1 MPDFN
6 NAGLSP
12 ATIESIAGL
21 SAGTVSTLTVHPLD
35 VVKTRMQSRS
45 LLYMK
50 PIYLTI
56 LQSTAVQLLVQ
67 SVQRRY
73 LFFVP

>member
-35 VVKTRMQSRS
+35 VVKTRMQSMS
-45 LLYMK
+45 LFY
-50 PIYLTI
+50 IG
-56 LQSTAVQLLVQ
+56 SAVI
-67 SVQRRY
+67 
-73 LFFVP
+73 

>member
-50 PIYLTI
+50 PIYLTT

>member
-35 VVKTRMQSRS
+35 VVKTRMQSNYPI
-45 LLYMK
+45 LL
-50 PIYLTI
+50 PLIQEEPYLI
-56 LQSTAVQLLVQ
+56 
-67 SVQRRY
+67 
-73 LFFVP
+73 P